1 MTVGT
6 GERVS
11 TARIRLSPS
20 REARSRHAV
29 TPRQGFEPVGFDFVE
44 TKRARAGRRR
54 SCRTRVACVRVV
66 RRTSPN
72 TVRGRG
78 RPVRRVPAAPHA
90 ASALWEER
98 IGETTASPS
107 R

>member
-11 TARIRLSPS
+11 TAKIRLSPS
-20 REARSRHAV
+20 RECEKPRVTSRR
-29 TPRQGFEPVGFDFVE
+29 PGFERGGFDFVE
-44 TKRARAGRRR
+44 TMSAGGTER
-54 SCRTRVACVRVV
+54 SGRTRMACVRVV

-90 ASALWEER
+90 ASALWD
-98 IGETTASPS
+98 GESAKAFAES
-107 R
+107 